1 MADTIKNWESMR
13 QALQLSGA
21 ELRELAQHFRKDAED
36 ALAGKPSSLSALRT
50 YLGLPTGRE
59 MGTFLA
65 LDFGGTNVRASRIR
79 LMGEQGFVVESK
91 VAKPLKCADYDYTS
105 SSTTAEELF
114 DFITAIVKEAAEGN
128 QDYKLGFTFSFAVD
142 QTSAKDA
149 SLIAW
154 SKEIAVPGVAGKP
167 INGLLKEALVRAGLD
182 RIEPVALLNDTTAT
196 LLSSVYQH
204 NPSRIGIVCGTGFNM
219 CYYEPALQMIV
230 NLEAAGFDGAPA
242 TVWDRLVDEASQQ
255 PGDHP
260 FEKMIGGRYLS
271 EVCRAVFGEYLKK
284 AIPEFTTRDMNELI
298 SGQKMAEAILGFAVS
313 EEEQEGLCALV
324 RAVFARAA
332 RLIGA
337 ASFGILSHLAQ
348 GKGVTEQSIA
358 IEGSLVEKIKGV
370 PSLIEDAIC
379 IFCMAPT
386 ENTRIHV
393 APNSNGASVGAA
405 IAAALSCYKL

>member
-114 DFITAIVKEAAEGN
+114 DFIAAIVKEATDGN

-149 SLIAW
+149 RLIAW
-154 SKEIAVPGVAGKP
+154 SKEIAVPGVAGQS
-167 INGLLKEALVRAGLD
+167 INGLLKAALVRAGLD

-204 NPSRIGIVCGTGFNM
+204 NQSHIGIVCGTGFNM

-298 SGQKMAEAILGFAVS
+298 SGQKTAEAILEFVVS

-332 RLIGA
+332 RLIGRPASGSSATWLRGRGLRNSPSPSKA
-337 ASFGILSHLAQ
+337 AWSKRSKGCRPSSKMLSASSAWHRL
-348 GKGVTEQSIA
+348 
-358 IEGSLVEKIKGV
+358 KI
-370 PSLIEDAIC
+370 P
-379 IFCMAPT
+379 
-386 ENTRIHV
+386 
-393 APNSNGASVGAA
+393 ASM
-405 IAAALSCYKL
+405 